1 MKKKFNTAFK
11 IVGFI
16 CLVYFYLG
24 CLAPLRL
31 WVYLGKIM
39 GRLLYMIDSKHRRIA
54 LSNLRFALGTE
65 KTDRELHA
73 IARRSFE
80 EFGMIAHE
88 WSRLKYTK
96 KEELLRLIDVEG
108 MENLLAARKKNP
120 AVILFGAH
128 FGNWEY
134 THLFY
139 GSAIHRLNFIVR
151 AVDNPMIEAERL
163 RCNTA
168 FGVNIL
174 YKQNGLRPAIKNLK
188 NGEDLVIFVD
198 QKVNMSEGIIVR
210 FFDKTTATIPLVPA
224 LSLKYNAPIVPMFIV
239 RCEDRIHH
247 KIIFLPELELNRE
260 LQDQDQIIA
269 DGTQRQNDVIESMIR
284 KYPQQWLWLHRKWS
298 RHYPEIYKY

>member
-1 MKKKFNTAFK
+1 MKKKSNTAFR

-16 CLVYFYLG
+16 CLAYFYLG
-24 CLAPLRL
+24 YRVPLRL

-39 GRLLYMIDSKHRRIA
+39 GRLLYLIDSKHRKIS
-54 LSNLRFALGTE
+54 LSNLRFTLGPE
-65 KTDRELHA
+65 KTESELRA

-96 KEELLRLIDVEG
+96 KEDLLRLIDVEG
-108 MENLLAARKKNP
+108 IENLLAARKKNP

-134 THLFY
+134 AHLFY
-139 GSAIHRLNFIVR
+139 GSTVHRLNFIVR
-151 AVDNPMIEAERL
+151 AVDNPMLEVVRL
-163 RCNTA
+163 AYNTA

-188 NGEDLVIFVD
+188 KGEDLVIFVD

-239 RCEDRIHH
+239 RSEDRIRH
-247 KIIFLPELELNRE
+247 KIIFLPELELNRD

>member
-1 MKKKFNTAFK
+1 MKKKSNTAFL
-11 IVGFI
+11 IVGYM
-16 CLVYFYLG
+16 CLPYFYLG
-24 CLAPLRL
+24 YSLPLRL

-39 GRLLYMIDSKHRRIA
+39 GRILYLIDSRHRRIS
-54 LSNLRFALGTE
+54 LSNLRFALGSE
-65 KTDRELHA
+65 KTDRELRA

-108 MENLLAARKKNP
+108 MENLLAARKKNQ

-139 GSAIHRLNFIVR
+139 GSTIHRINFIVR
-151 AVDNPMIEAERL
+151 AVDNPILEAVRL
-163 RCNTA
+163 AYNSA

-174 YKQNGLRPAIKNLK
+174 YKQHGLRPAIRNLK

-210 FFDKTTATIPLVPA
+210 FFNKATATIPLVPA

-239 RCEDRIHH
+239 RGDDPIRH

-260 LQDQDQIIA
+260 LKDQDQIIA
-269 DGTQRQNDVIESMIR
+269 DGTQRQNDIIESMIR
-284 KYPQQWLWLHRKWS
+284 RYPQQWLWLHKKWS
-298 RHYPEIYKY
+298 RHYPEIYK